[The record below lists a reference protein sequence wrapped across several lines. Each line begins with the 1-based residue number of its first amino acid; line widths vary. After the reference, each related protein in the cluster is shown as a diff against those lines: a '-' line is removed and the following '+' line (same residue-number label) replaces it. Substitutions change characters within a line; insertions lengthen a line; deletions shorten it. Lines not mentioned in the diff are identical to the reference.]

1 MARGESW
8 YAVLTRELHT
18 DVNQCVL
25 APGAGRADAE
35 QVLSLI
41 READVP
47 AVVSVTSEADE
58 SLNGPLASAGLTPE
72 PLTEPIMWCEKTPN
86 VRSSGFAV
94 KRVTRGGDFRLAIAT
109 YAAGHGMDE
118 DIAGRVLAGTAP
130 PADDVSIWI
139 AWEGE
144 QPISVVWLTHGEEVG
159 IWLMATPR
167 KNRGR
172 GAARAALSGA
182 LAQSW
187 QPATNGAFLWA
198 SPAGRPLYESLGF
211 RPVDEAVVW
220 VTPGQEAASQAIGQ
234 PR

>member
-1 MARGESW
+1 
-8 YAVLTRELHT
+8 
-18 DVNQCVL
+18 
-25 APGAGRADAE
+25 
-35 QVLSLI
+35 
-41 READVP
+41 
-47 AVVSVTSEADE
+47 
-58 SLNGPLASAGLTPE
+58 
-72 PLTEPIMWCEKTPN
+72 
-86 VRSSGFAV
+86 
-94 KRVTRGGDFRLAIAT
+94 
-109 YAAGHGMDE
+109 MDE
-118 DIAGRVLAGTAP
+118 GVAGRVLAGTAP

-139 AWEGE
+139 AREGE
-144 QPISVVWLTHGEEVG
+144 QPISVVWLTHGDEIG
-159 IWLMATPR
+159 IWLMATPH